1 MKSKGASQKILSH
14 AVFANFAIETRK
26 ACWAISP
33 SLDDFR
39 ALVVQKLVAAIGAEE
54 LDFLVP
60 EFLLVTIEFA
70 LALRTGHPKNF
81 RHASVPRIFSR
92 KDAKALSLGIK
103 PIPKKFR
110 SYLRVFAP
118 LREPS
123 LFV

>member
-1 MKSKGASQKILSH
+1 MRYSLTLQSKLEKHVGRL
-14 AVFANFAIETRK
+14 
-26 ACWAISP
+26 SP
-33 SLDDFR
+33 SLDDFG
-39 ALVVQKLVAAIGAEE
+39 AFIVQKLVAAIGAEE
-54 LDFLVP
+54 LDLLVPKFLV
-60 EFLLVTIEFA
+60 VTIEFA
-70 LALRTGHPKNF
+70 VALWASHPENF

-92 KDAKALSLGIK
+92 KDAKTLSLGIK